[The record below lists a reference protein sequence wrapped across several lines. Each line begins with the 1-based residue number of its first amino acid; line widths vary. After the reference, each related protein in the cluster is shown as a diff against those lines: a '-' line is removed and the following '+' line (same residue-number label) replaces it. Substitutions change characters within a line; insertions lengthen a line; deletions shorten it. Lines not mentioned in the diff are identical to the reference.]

1 MEFLFFTRSFFNRI
15 SQNFKASES
24 QDKNEMVYRPAPL
37 AENCPYAYENEVQ
50 KKKAF
55 LKKIIKNWTV
65 IVLDQAL
72 IVNVA
77 PERYSWLIALNM
89 AFISAYTQV
98 SL

>member
-1 MEFLFFTRSFFNRI
+1 M
-15 SQNFKASES
+15 KSEK
-24 QDKNEMVYRPAPL
+24 DAI
-37 AENCPYAYENEVQ
+37 
-50 KKKAF
+50 F
-55 LKKIIKNWTV
+55 LKKNTNIWSV

-72 IVNVA
+72 IVNVS